1 MTPELLADENF
12 PLPSVALLRSQG
24 YDVWAVA
31 EQASGL
37 SDRDVLDLANR
48 EHRWLI
54 TFDRDFG
61 ELLFARGHPSPPAVI
76 LVRMTHYRPEQPGQL
91 VARALANDS
100 QLLGYFVVLHG
111 DGLRK
116 RPLPHQP

>member
-1 MTPELLADENF
+1 MKPELLADENF
-12 PLPSVALLRSQG
+12 PLPSVAFLRALD

-37 SDRDVLDLANR
+37 SDRDILDLAAR
-48 EHRWLI
+48 EQRWLI

-91 VARALANDS
+91 IARALANDA
-100 QLLGYFVVLHG
+100 QLLGHFVVLHS

-116 RPLPHQP
+116 RALPHHP